1 LIQTARKLN
10 LDEEKPAPPA
20 EQTVKS
26 KAETVASAAPV
37 SRTPTLRLYTD
48 LVGGTV
54 TIDGQ
59 APRSLADGELVV
71 DNLPPGQ
78 HAVKVAAASGSAA
91 FEFEIT
97 GRNAPKALG
106 VPQTSNALAVLV
118 SQQDGR
124 GQLVTSVGR
133 SEIMLD
139 GKSVGEANAGG
150 LELADLG
157 KTDHD
162 LQVAHERDRQRF
174 VMTYTPAPVLTVYVK
189 SDSNTGIL
197 QVLTGEDGVE
207 IYIDNTLF
215 RRKTEHGQVRISIR
229 AGRYPI
235 RVHKDGFTDPPPVWV
250 EVKKAEVT
258 PAQFQLLP
266 AGDVAGLQI
275 KGAQPGTTAYLDRDF
290 VAAIGTDGGAK
301 ISKITPGE
309 HTVELHHDQA
319 TTKKLV
325 RVFRAG
331 ETLTLSGADV
341 ILEKSTPEAK
351 PAAAP
356 VAVPAAVDNG
366 VQPAKPAASENP
378 LEGAKLEKGGGFV
391 PYDTPKSAGHYSFRT
406 QGHVGGVLK
415 KGKLQWYAGYQDSEN
430 YVLFILDGK
439 HAEVR
444 EMRRGKNIQW
454 NRIPFNFDS
463 SNWVQVDMAV
473 KAGSVSSRIRTAS
486 DGWMDMG
493 AVSSSGRDFTQ
504 DKVGFYIPPNDE
516 VAVAN
521 FKFANR

>member
-1 LIQTARKLN
+1 
-10 LDEEKPAPPA
+10 
-20 EQTVKS
+20 
-26 KAETVASAAPV
+26 
-37 SRTPTLRLYTD
+37 LRLYTD

-59 APRSLADGELVV
+59 APRSLADGELVL
-71 DNLPPGQ
+71 DNLPPGR

-106 VPQTSNALAVLV
+106 VPQASNALAVLV

-124 GQLVTSVGR
+124 GQLVTSAGR
-133 SEIMLD
+133 SEILLD
-139 GKSVGEANAGG
+139 GKSVGEANTGG
-150 LELADLG
+150 LELVDLG

-235 RVHKDGFTDPPPVWV
+235 RVHKEGFTDPPPLWV

-258 PAQFQLLP
+258 LAQFQLLP

-275 KGAQPGTTAYLDRDF
+275 KGAQPGTTAYLDHDF
-290 VAAIGTDGGAK
+290 VAAIGADGGAT

-341 ILEKSTPEAK
+341 ILEKSTLEAK

-356 VAVPAAVDNG
+356 AAVPAAVDNG

-415 KGKLQWYAGYQDSEN
+415 KGKLQWYAGYQDNEN

-493 AVSSSGRDFTQ
+493 AVASSGRDFTQ